1 MNLSSSLEQ
10 NNFNNRDSLQ
20 SGEQYSNNNKEEL
33 SIKNEGDMP
42 FELNISETSQEIRN
56 KYHENSEIKNKKTNN
71 ENNNQSES
79 NIDSDKL
86 NNKKYTFSSQKSNK
100 EIISKNNSSYKEI
113 QSLNSIN
120 NNNYVKTNFKKK
132 NDYPTE
138 LIFLYPYSFNFLLLN

>member
-10 NNFNNRDSLQ
+10 NNFNNQDSLH
-20 SGEQYSNNNKEEL
+20 SGEQYSNNNKEGL

-56 KYHENSEIKNKKTNN
+56 KYYENSEIKNKKIDN

-86 NNKKYTFSSQKSNK
+86 NNKKYILSSQKSNK
-100 EIISKNNSSYKEI
+100 EISSKHNSSIKEI

-120 NNNYVKTNFKKK
+120 NNNYIKTNFK
-132 NDYPTE
+132 
-138 LIFLYPYSFNFLLLN
+138 